1 MEKKELRKQYYKLV
15 ERTIEIT
22 MDGFENLSYFW
33 KADCE
38 LYLCKIE
45 DLIVS
50 LTCMDLIESQM
61 YHYLFV
67 LLEQAKRK
75 INDSMEEYEWY
86 AILSSLCIWLFIT
99 CISIGNSHYTFNSWS
114 TRVEQKWVMSWY
126 NGSL

>member
-22 MDGFENLSYFW
+22 MDGFENLSYFG

-75 INDSMEEYEWY
+75 INDSMEEYE
-86 AILSSLCIWLFIT
+86 
-99 CISIGNSHYTFNSWS
+99 
-114 TRVEQKWVMSWY
+114 
-126 NGSL
+126 